1 MPLVAPSILSCDFSK
16 LKEEIKMVEEAGADL
31 IHIDV
36 MDGHF
41 VPNITF
47 GPLICEAV
55 NKITDLPLDVHLMIE
70 NPEKYYERFIEA
82 GADYI
87 SFHIEAVPEPT
98 ELLRKIR
105 ENGVKAGLT
114 LNPPTPLSK
123 ILPYLKEVDFVLVMT
138 VNPGFGG
145 QKMIEDALSKI
156 PELKKYGVIVEVD
169 GGIKKENAEK
179 VVKLGADIIVSGS
192 GIFKHENPS
201 EVIKYIKS
209 LKKD

>member
-192 GIFKHENPS
+192 GIFKHENPP